1 MQYQKMRGPM
11 IILSSSGMLT
21 AGRVLQYLPHIL
33 ADQNACILFCGY
45 STEGTLAYEI
55 KHGHKKYLN
64 IGGKKVPNRANIV
77 SLHSFSSHMQHDQL
91 LEYYSSIKCDKIFL
105 VHGQQ
110 VEKVKFAEELREQIE
125 KNASTTQVVCVNKS
139 AEGRF

>member
-1 MQYQKMRGPM
+1 M

-33 ADQNACILFCGY
+33 ADPNACILFCGY

-55 KHGHKKYLN
+55 KHNHKKYLK
-64 IGGKKVPNRANIV
+64 IAGKLVANRANIV

-91 LEYYSSIKCDKIFL
+91 LEYYSSVKCDKIFL

-110 VEKVKFAEELREQIE
+110 TEKVQFASELREQIE

-139 AEGRF
+139 TEGRF

>member
-1 MQYQKMRGPM
+1 M

-21 AGRVLQYLPHIL
+21 AGRVLQYLPKIL
-33 ADQNACILFCGY
+33 TDQNACILFCGY

-55 KHGHKKYLN
+55 KHGKKKYLE
-64 IGGKKVPNRANIV
+64 IAGKKVPNRANII

-91 LEYYSSIKCDKIFL
+91 LDYYSSIECNKIFL

-110 VEKVKFAEELREQIE
+110 PEKIKFAEELRERIA

-139 AEGRF
+139 TEGRF